1 MISHDIDDL
10 SDDEQSSMPYQK
22 CVYQKRRRAR
32 SD

>member
-1 MISHDIDDL
+1 MISHEIDDL
-10 SDDEQSSMPYQK
+10 SDDEQFLMSHQK